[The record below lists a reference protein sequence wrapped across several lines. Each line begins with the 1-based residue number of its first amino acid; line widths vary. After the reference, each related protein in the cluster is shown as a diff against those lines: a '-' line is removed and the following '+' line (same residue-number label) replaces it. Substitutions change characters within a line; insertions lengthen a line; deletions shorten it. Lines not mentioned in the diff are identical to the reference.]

1 MKLVNIG
8 FGNLVSAD
16 KVVAVVSPES
26 APIKRMVQEAKERG
40 VLIDATFGRR
50 TKAVLIM
57 DSDNVV
63 LSAILPET
71 VAGRFNG
78 KEEPAPEEEENM
90 DKGLLLVISAPSGG
104 GKGTILQELFAQDE
118 NLRLSVSATT
128 RGPRPGEEHGKQYY
142 FLSRE
147 EFEGLIQEGKMLEHA
162 EYVGN
167 YYGTPRQPVED
178 WMDQGHDVVLEI
190 EVKGGA
196 QVKQLMPECVSIF
209 ILPPSMKVLEK
220 RLRGRGTEDEETIQ
234 KRLAKAREEIPHAK
248 DYDYIVYNDA
258 LEDAVS
264 DLRAIIKAEKLK
276 FSRNTNSIER
286 VLEDAETV
294 R

>member
-1 MKLVNIG
+1 MTELKR
-8 FGNLVSAD
+8 
-16 KVVAVVSPES
+16 KER
-26 APIKRMVQEAKERG
+26 IKRRVKIKKWQKMMMLLPRSMKIRFLTIHKKQKTHKIKFQMKNSPHA
-40 VLIDATFGRR
+40 LIIKKLRKMFQ
-50 TKAVLIM
+50 K
-57 DSDNVV
+57 
-63 LSAILPET
+63 
-71 VAGRFNG
+71 
-78 KEEPAPEEEENM
+78 
-90 DKGLLLVISAPSGG
+90 DKP
-104 GKGTILQELFAQDE
+104 
-118 NLRLSVSATT
+118 LR
-128 RGPRPGEEHGKQYY
+128 KCN
-142 FLSRE
+142 
-147 EFEGLIQEGKMLEHA
+147 K
-162 EYVGN
+162 
-167 YYGTPRQPVED
+167 
-178 WMDQGHDVVLEI
+178 
-190 EVKGGA
+190 
-196 QVKQLMPECVSIF
+196 VKQLMPECVSIF

>member
-1 MKLVNIG
+1 
-8 FGNLVSAD
+8 
-16 KVVAVVSPES
+16 
-26 APIKRMVQEAKERG
+26 
-40 VLIDATFGRR
+40 
-50 TKAVLIM
+50 
-57 DSDNVV
+57 
-63 LSAILPET
+63 
-71 VAGRFNG
+71 
-78 KEEPAPEEEENM
+78 M

-104 GKGTILQELFAQDE
+104 GKGTILKELFARDE

-128 RGPRPGEEHGKQYY
+128 RNPGPARSMA
-142 FLSRE
+142 SRIDIRIGP
-147 EFEGLIQEGKMLEHA
+147 EFEDLIQNGKMLEHA

-167 YYGTPRQPVED
+167 YYGTPREPVEA
-178 WMDQGHDVVLEI
+178 WMNQGLDVVLEI

-196 QVKQLMPECVSIF
+196 QVKKLMPECVSVF

-220 RLRGRGTEDEETIQ
+220 RLRGRGTEDEETVQ

-248 DYDYIVYNDA
+248 EYDYIVYNDA

-264 DLRAIIKAEKLK
+264 DLQAIIQAEKLK

>member
-1 MKLVNIG
+1 
-8 FGNLVSAD
+8 
-16 KVVAVVSPES
+16 
-26 APIKRMVQEAKERG
+26 
-40 VLIDATFGRR
+40 
-50 TKAVLIM
+50 
-57 DSDNVV
+57 
-63 LSAILPET
+63 
-71 VAGRFNG
+71 
-78 KEEPAPEEEENM
+78 M

-104 GKGTILQELFAQDE
+104 GKGTILKELFARDE

-128 RGPRPGEEHGKQYY
+128 RSPRPGEEHGKQYY
-142 FLSRE
+142 FLSRP
-147 EFEGLIQEGKMLEHA
+147 EFEDLIQNGKMLEHA

-167 YYGTPRQPVED
+167 YYGTPREPVEA
-178 WMDQGHDVVLEI
+178 WMNQGLDVVLEI

-196 QVKQLMPECVSIF
+196 QPECVSVF

-220 RLRGRGTEDEETIQ
+220 RLRGRGTEDEETVQ

-248 DYDYIVYNDA
+248 EYDYIVYNDA

-264 DLRAIIKAEKLK
+264 DLQAIIQAEKLK

>member
-1 MKLVNIG
+1 
-8 FGNLVSAD
+8 
-16 KVVAVVSPES
+16 
-26 APIKRMVQEAKERG
+26 
-40 VLIDATFGRR
+40 
-50 TKAVLIM
+50 
-57 DSDNVV
+57 
-63 LSAILPET
+63 
-71 VAGRFNG
+71 
-78 KEEPAPEEEENM
+78 M

-234 KRLAKAREEIPHAK
+234 RRLKRAEAEIANSVN
-248 DYDYIVYNDA
+248 YDEHVVNIEVDSCAESIYSIIQFK
-258 LEDAVS
+258 LQHGS
-264 DLRAIIKAEKLK
+264 DE
-276 FSRNTNSIER
+276 
-286 VLEDAETV
+286 
-294 R
+294 

>member
-1 MKLVNIG
+1 
-8 FGNLVSAD
+8 
-16 KVVAVVSPES
+16 
-26 APIKRMVQEAKERG
+26 
-40 VLIDATFGRR
+40 
-50 TKAVLIM
+50 
-57 DSDNVV
+57 
-63 LSAILPET
+63 
-71 VAGRFNG
+71 
-78 KEEPAPEEEENM
+78 M

-104 GKGTILQELFAQDE
+104 GKGTILKELFAQDE

-128 RGPRPGEEHGKQYY
+128 RSPRPGEEHGKQYY
-142 FLSRE
+142 FLSH
-147 EFEGLIQEGKMLEHA
+147 EGKMLEHA

-167 YYGTPRQPVED
+167 YYGTPREPVEA
-178 WMDQGHDVVLEI
+178 WMEEGHDVVLEI

-196 QVKQLMPECVSIF
+196 QVKKLMPECVSIF

-248 DYDYIVYNDA
+248 EYDYIVYNDA

-264 DLRAIIKAEKLK
+264 DLQAIVRAEKRT

-294 R
+294 